1 MKNNDEKSIISKSF
15 LQHLRF
21 NSKSLRVI
29 LYNIPNGFEY
39 DEDTL
44 MIRPLNSVLWYNT
57 NTRDRGDTFSQFLA
71 SYCKH
76 RLDSLDDNGYSTE
89 LLIGTFENSCLS
101 IDLDKFENV
110 MITKAKRIYLEDSYQ
125 NFKHFINGIY
135 KINNTILKNAI
146 RYQKTMDLF

>member
-1 MKNNDEKSIISKSF
+1 MKNNDEKSIITESF
-15 LQHLRF
+15 LQHLKC
-21 NSKSLRVI
+21 NSKSLHVI

-44 MIRPLNSVLWYNT
+44 MVRPLNTVLWYDT
-57 NTRDRGDTFSQFLA
+57 NLCDRGDAFSNFLS
-71 SYCKH
+71 SYCKST
-76 RLDSLDDNGYSTE
+76 LDKLDDNGYARE
-89 LLIGTFENSCLS
+89 LPVGVFENSCLS

-110 MITKAKRIYLEDSYQ
+110 MITKARRFYLENSYQ

-146 RYQKTMDLF
+146 RYQANMDLL